1 MNNKRYY
8 WLKLKNDFF
17 QQREIKKL
25 RKIAGGD
32 TYTIIYLKLQLLSL
46 KNNCKLL
53 FESIED
59 TFSEEMALEIDE
71 DVENVKMTLL
81 FLQKYGLIEEISH
94 SEFILPKTLENIGT
108 ESQGAA
114 RVRKHRETK
123 KLLQSNVPVT
133 IGNSEIEKELELE
146 LEKELD
152 LELEPQNHAA
162 KDDAMNDCSCKYSL
176 DFLEFWQQYPRKKEK
191 LKGWRAWKTRLREKC
206 SPEKMIAAARNYAVE
221 CKGLD
226 ERYIKLGATFIGP
239 DKPFEEYVGG
249 GPHGEHRQEARDPSL
264 KDYTEGGKYANF
276 FK

>member
-1 MNNKRYY
+1 MTNKRYY

-17 QQREIKKL
+17 QQIEIKKL

-53 FESIED
+53 YESIED

-81 FLQKYGLIEEISH
+81 FLQKYGLIEEVSC

-123 KLLQSNVPVT
+123 GLLQCNAPVT
-133 IGNSEIEKELELE
+133 SGNTEIEKELEQDLE
-146 LEKELD
+146 VELD
-152 LELEPQNHAA
+152 IKNGATKKGE
-162 KDDAMNDCSCKYSL
+162 DYSL
-176 DFLEFWQQYPRKKEK
+176 EFLEFWQQYPRKKEK

-206 SPEKMIAAARNYAVE
+206 SPEQMIGAAGSYALA
-221 CKGLD
+221 CKGVE
-226 ERYIKLGATFIGP
+226 ERYIKLGATFLGP

-249 GPHGEHRQEARDPSL
+249 DVHGEHREQARDPAS
-264 KDYTEGGKYANF
+264 KDYTEDGKYANF